1 MSDKVEIQGQVE
13 VQTDTLKTTILLD
26 GDTGNTTLGGNG
38 QDGNLQLRS
47 SAGQNTIFLGGKD
60 GNILVGNAIRLEG
73 KSGRI
78 VSKDLQLRSSAGE
91 NTIFLG
97 GDNSTILLG
106 NTLKL
111 DGKTGSI
118 VLKDWT
124 LSVPDYVFTED
135 YNLRKL
141 DELQSYIDSHK
152 HLPDMPSA
160 RNVSEEGVNLGEF
173 CMSLLKKIE
182 ELSLYVLQ
190 QHEIIQEQNERL
202 DKLERSTS
210 L

>member
-1 MSDKVEIQGQVE
+1 MNDIVEIQGNVE
-13 VQTDTLKTTILLD
+13 IQNGTEATTIVLA
-26 GDTGNTTLGGNG
+26 GNTGDVTLGGNG

-47 SAGQNTIFLGGKD
+47 SAGGNTIFLGGED

-73 KSGRI
+73 KSSRVVG
-78 VSKDLQLRSSAGE
+78 KDLQLRSSTGE

-97 GDNSTILLG
+97 GDTSTILLG

-124 LSVPDYVFTED
+124 LSVPDYVFED
-135 YNLRKL
+135 NYKLREL
-141 DELQSYIDSHK
+141 DELRSYLDRQK
-152 HLPDMPSA
+152 HLPEIPSA
-160 RNVSEEGVNLGEF
+160 QKIYEEGINLGEF

-190 QHEIIQEQNERL
+190 QHESIQEQNERL
-202 DKLERSTS
+202 AKLERSTS